1 MFCLEVRV
9 DAEMHVYTS
18 HRAMATFFFIRTH
31 SLQPDTAL
39 RTMTKSMEFKRSDRY
54 SSEKPSLSKCSM
66 FCARCMFNSLVFARP
81 SALSYQPLN
90 ASLATLRAKHMGG
103 REVRELLRIRRG
115 PSKFIRGMLFRNWC
129 ERFSFSTRRLKT
141 ADAQMDN
148 RGPLDA
154 RYNFQLD

>member
-1 MFCLEVRV
+1 MQKCMSIPV
-9 DAEMHVYTS
+9 TGPWPQ
-18 HRAMATFFFIRTH
+18 FFFIRTH

-39 RTMTKSMEFKRSDRY
+39 RTMTKSIQRVQSFM
-54 SSEKPSLSKCSM
+54 KPSLSKCSM

-90 ASLATLRAKHMGG
+90 ASLANLRAKHIGG